1 MSDYIDF
8 LLYSSLESSD
18 SDDCDYF
25 PARDSQDISSQE
37 SSSQDSSSQYSSS
50 QDSSQDFCSQDL
62 VDEET
67 LLKLYHNYYIYGL

>member
-8 LLYSSLESSD
+8 LLYDSLQSSD
-18 SDDCDYF
+18 SDDSDYF
-25 PARDSQDISSQE
+25 PARDSRDI
-37 SSSQDSSSQYSSS
+37 SSQDSSSQYSSS

-67 LLKLYHNYYIYGL
+67 LLKLYYNYNIYGL

>member
-18 SDDCDYF
+18 SDDSDYS
-25 PARDSQDISSQE
+25 PSQE
-37 SSSQDSSSQYSSS
+37 SSSQDSSSQDSSS
-50 QDSSQDFCSQDL
+50 QDSGQDL

-67 LLKLYHNYYIYGL
+67 LQKLNHNYNIYGL

>member
-8 LLYSSLESSD
+8 LLYGSLQSSD
-18 SDDCDYF
+18 SDDSDYF
-25 PARDSQDISSQE
+25 PARDSQDI
-37 SSSQDSSSQYSSS
+37 SSQDSSSQYSSS

>member
-1 MSDYIDF
+1 MSNYIDF
-8 LLYSSLESSD
+8 LLYGSLESSD
-18 SDDCDYF
+18 SDDSDYY
-25 PARDSQDISSQE
+25 P
-37 SSSQDSSSQYSSS
+37 SSS